1 LPLDAALHH
10 DPATLWAPR
19 RQLTLAQARL
29 RSGRLRYLRHGLV
42 GAAAVSIGLFL
53 GFVFRSG
60 LSQDARPP
68 SVQDE
73 EAVTM
78 INPRFTGRDSEG
90 QIFTITADAAQRRR
104 AEDGVVDLV
113 NPIMRDGKG
122 AELRAPTGY
131 YDRHKGVLEL
141 YEAVN
146 ITDSAGYS
154 FVSRGARMILAED
167 RVEGLSPL
175 EGKGPLGDIRADSY
189 EILDGGNRIVF
200 EGNVQTVIYPQP
212 AEEPATSEGEQ
223 DGTP

>member
-1 LPLDAALHH
+1 MDASLHH

-19 RQLTLAQARL
+19 RQLTLAQARR
-29 RSGRLRYLRHGLV
+29 RSQRVTYFRYAFV

-53 GFVFRSG
+53 GFVSRSALTQEAG
-60 LSQDARPP
+60 PP
-68 SVQDE
+68 RVNDE

-78 INPRFTGRDSEG
+78 INPRFTGRDSGGE
-90 QIFTITADAAQRRR
+90 IFTITAEAAQRRR

-113 NPIMRDGKG
+113 NPVMRDSKG
-122 AELRAPTGY
+122 SVLKAPTGF
-131 YDRHKGVLEL
+131 YDREKGILEL

-146 ITDSAGYS
+146 ITDAAGYS
-154 FVSRGARMILAED
+154 FLSRGARLILGED

-200 EGNVQTVIYPQP
+200 EGNVTTVIYPQP
-212 AEEPATSEGEQ
+212 AGEAATSESEP
-223 DGTP
+223 DGIP

>member
-1 LPLDAALHH
+1 MDASLHQ

-19 RQLTLAQARL
+19 RQLTLAQARK
-29 RSGRLRYLRHGLV
+29 RSERVRYLRYAFV

-53 GFVFRSG
+53 GFVFRSA

-68 SVQDE
+68 IVRDE
-73 EAVTM
+73 DAVTM
-78 INPRFTGRDSEG
+78 INPRFTGRDSAG
-90 QIFTITADAAQRRR
+90 QVFTIIADSAQRRR
-104 AEDGVVDLV
+104 AESGVVDLV
-113 NPIMRDGKG
+113 NPIMRDGTG
-122 AELRAPTGY
+122 AELKAPTGY
-131 YDRHKGVLEL
+131 YDREKGVLEL

-146 ITDSAGYS
+146 ITDSGGYS
-154 FVSRGARMILAED
+154 FISRGARMVLGEQ

-200 EGNVQTVIYPQP
+200 EGNVRTVIYPQP
-212 AEEPATSEGEQ
+212 AEEPATSESEQ